1 MMKTILSC
9 HKMMPV
15 FMIFIAVTALMTALI
30 SQYEYG
36 LQPCVLCIFQR
47 YPYGIIIVLGLL
59 GVLLSCKYIK
69 GVSAI
74 MGLIGLTFLANSLI
88 AFYHSGVEL
97 KWWPSFLEGC
107 AVPKMEGNME
117 DILASIQSRTDAVR
131 CDEIPW
137 ADPILNL
144 SMANW
149 NVVICFGFAII
160 AFVSARL
167 IYKK

>member
-1 MMKTILSC
+1 MLRC

-47 YPYGIIIVLGLL
+47 YPYGIIIVLGLV

-69 GVSAI
+69 SVSAI
-74 MGLIGLTFLANSLI
+74 MGLIGLTFLANSVI

-107 AVPKMEGNME
+107 AVPKNGRQHGRY
-117 DILASIQSRTDAVR
+117 ISQYTKPYR
-131 CDEIPW
+131 CR
-137 ADPILNL
+137 A
-144 SMANW
+144 M
-149 NVVICFGFAII
+149 
-160 AFVSARL
+160 R
-167 IYKK
+167 